1 MMNDDDDGVIVVKMV
16 IVNMMVM
23 DGNDGD
29 DCRAVHCIYV
39 VH

>member
-29 DCRAVHCIYV
+29 EFCAVHCIYV